1 MFKKILI
8 ANRGEIAVRVI
19 RTCRDMGIS
28 TVAVYSDADKESL
41 HVKYADEAV
50 HIGSFLARK
59 SYLNIDKIVQAAKE
73 TGADAIHP
81 GYGFLSENA
90 LFAEACIVNKIAF
103 IGPSPETHLQT
114 GKKITAKE
122 FAIKAGIPVC
132 TGSKGV
138 ISSDDETIELAREIG
153 FPVIVK
159 ASGGGGGKGMRIAEN
174 EQELLGILR
183 TARGEAMAS
192 FNDPDL
198 YLEKF
203 IKEPRHIEFQILGD
217 QFGNYLH
224 LGERECS
231 IQRNYQ
237 KLVEESPSPFLDDEL
252 RKKMGEAAIRV
263 MRSVNYLNAGTVEF
277 LVDADKNF
285 YFNEINSRLQV
296 EHPVTE
302 MVTGIDMVRQQLLI
316 AAGQSMD
323 FENNTPDF
331 KGWSIECRINAEDTN
346 NDFTPSPGKIENL
359 ILPGGLNVRVDTHIY
374 PGYEIPPFYDSM
386 VGKLIV
392 WGRNRD
398 EAVTRMQRALDE
410 FTITGIETTIPFHKK
425 ILANNDFR
433 RGNFTTNFIHT
444 L

>member
-19 RTCRDMGIS
+19 RTCKDMGIS

-50 HIGSFLARK
+50 HIGSFLSRK
-59 SYLNIDKIVQAAKE
+59 SYLNIDIIVQAAKK
-73 TGADAIHP
+73 THADAIHP

-90 LFAEACIVNKIAF
+90 SFAKACVENDIAF

-122 FAIKAGIPVC
+122 IAIKVGIPVC
-132 TGSKGV
+132 PGGKGV
-138 ISSDDETIELAREIG
+138 IGSDDETVRLAGEIG
-153 FPVIVK
+153 YPVIIK
-159 ASGGGGGKGMRIAEN
+159 ASGGGGGKGMRMADN
-174 EQELLGILR
+174 DQELLEILSS
-183 TARGEAMAS
+183 ARGEAMAS

-203 IKEPRHIEFQILGD
+203 LKEPRHIEFQILGD

-237 KLVEESPSPFLDDEL
+237 KLVEESPSPFLDDAL
-252 RKKMGEAAIRV
+252 RKKMGDAAILV
-263 MRSVNYLNAGTVEF
+263 MRSVDYLNAGTVEF
-277 LVDADKNF
+277 LIDADKNF

-316 AAGQSMD
+316 AAGQEMD

-331 KGWSIECRINAEDTN
+331 KGWSMECRINAEDTN
-346 NDFTPSPGKIENL
+346 NNFAPCPGKIENL
-359 ILPGGLNVRVDTHIY
+359 IMPGGLNVRMDTHIY

-398 EAVTRMQRALDE
+398 EAVRRMKRALDE
-410 FTITGIETTIPFHKK
+410 FIITGIETTIPFHKK
-425 ILANNDFR
+425 IFANSAFC
-433 RGNFTTNFIHT
+433 RGDFTTNFIHT